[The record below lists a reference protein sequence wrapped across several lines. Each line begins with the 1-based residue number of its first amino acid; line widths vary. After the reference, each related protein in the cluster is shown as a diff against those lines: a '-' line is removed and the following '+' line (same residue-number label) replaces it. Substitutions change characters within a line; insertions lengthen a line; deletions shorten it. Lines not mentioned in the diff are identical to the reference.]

1 MQSFGQISAADSRQ
15 GVLAGRLSDMREN
28 PRQQTLNCGS
38 NGSYHTGSPLSVKL
52 ANRHKPAENE
62 APLRSAARPA

>member
-1 MQSFGQISAADSRQ
+1 M
-15 GVLAGRLSDMREN
+15 LAGRLTDMREN

-38 NGSYHTGSPLSVKL
+38 NGSYHTGSPTRVKL

-62 APLRSAARPA
+62 ASVQSAARPA